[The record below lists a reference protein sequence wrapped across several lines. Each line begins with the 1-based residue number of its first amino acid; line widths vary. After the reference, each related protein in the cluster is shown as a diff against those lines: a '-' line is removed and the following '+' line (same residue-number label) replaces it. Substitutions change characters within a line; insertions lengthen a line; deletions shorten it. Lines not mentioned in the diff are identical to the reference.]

1 MFVTLPSDIS
11 SMVMDELVEDKVVLE
26 PHHLNTELS
35 LLSGQDSHKTHG
47 SLQLMEAALLASL
60 TFLVLKGDTFWQVVG
75 SAW

>member
-1 MFVTLPSDIS
+1 VFVTLPSDIS

-26 PHHLNTELS
+26 PHH
-35 LLSGQDSHKTHG
+35 G

-60 TFLVLKGDTFWQVVG
+60 TFLVLRGDTFWQVVG